1 MYKKIKTLCD
11 EKGIS
16 VTTLEKEVGLSNG
29 SIGKWKG
36 SVPKVDSLKLVAD
49 YFEVTVD
56 YLLKNTLDM
65 QKRGKG

>member
-16 VTTLEKEVGLSNG
+16 VTALEKEVGLSNG